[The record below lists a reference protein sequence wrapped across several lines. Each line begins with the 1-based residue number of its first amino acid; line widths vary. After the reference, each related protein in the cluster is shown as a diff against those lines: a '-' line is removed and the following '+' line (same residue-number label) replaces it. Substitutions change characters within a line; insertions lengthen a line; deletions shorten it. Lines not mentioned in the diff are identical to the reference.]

1 MKLDCP
7 KCHSEILAENM
18 NLDRMVA
25 KCTQCHSVFSFA
37 EQVGTVKTQVKLPT
51 PQPDK
56 VIVENLSSQ
65 LTLSWHWFNWQI
77 LLVTGFAVFW
87 NGILFFGFGSAI
99 FSGGVDFFAFFP
111 FILLP
116 HFWVGLAMIYYVIT
130 GYVNKTTV
138 IVDYGQ
144 LTVRHGPL
152 PWWGNR
158 RVETSHI
165 VQLYSKENRSNYRRN
180 NVWSGN
186 FEVHAILKQGKHQ
199 KLLSGLDSSEHA
211 LFVEQAIEDHLGI
224 VDYPVRGEY
233 GR

>member
-7 KCHSEILAENM
+7 KCGTEILAENM
-18 NLDRMVA
+18 NLERMVA
-25 KCTQCHSVFSFA
+25 KCANCHSIFSFA
-37 EQVGTVKTQVKLPT
+37 KPVDGSQAKAKLAA

-56 VIVENLSSQ
+56 VVLENLGGR
-65 LTLSWHWFNWQI
+65 LTLRWHWFSWHI

-87 NGILFFGFGSAI
+87 NGILFFGFGGAI
-99 FSGGVDFFAFFP
+99 ISGGASPFAVLP
-111 FILLP
+111 LMILP
-116 HFWVGLAMIYYVIT
+116 HFWVGLAMIYYAIT

-138 IVDYGQ
+138 TVDYGQ

-158 RVETSHI
+158 QIEPAHI
-165 VQLYSKENRSNYRRN
+165 VQLYSKENRSGYRRN
-180 NVWSGN
+180 NQWSGN

-199 KLLSGLDSSEHA
+199 KLLSGLDSSEQA
-211 LFVEQAIEDHLGI
+211 LFVEQTIEDHLGI

>member
-7 KCHSEILAENM
+7 KCAAEIPAENM

-25 KCTQCHSVFSFA
+25 KCAKCHSVFSFA
-37 EQVGTVKTQVKLPT
+37 ERVSTVKAKLPA

-56 VIVENLSSQ
+56 IIVENLGGQ
-65 LTLSWHWFNWQI
+65 LTLRWHWFNWHI

-87 NGILFFGFGSAI
+87 NGIMFFGFGGAI
-99 FSGGVDFFAFFP
+99 FSGEADFFAVFP
-111 FILLP
+111 FILFP
-116 HFWVGLAMIYYVIT
+116 HFWVGLAMIYYAIS
-130 GYVNKTTV
+130 GYINKTTV
-138 IVDYGQ
+138 NVDYDQ

-158 RVETSHI
+158 HIEPSHI

-211 LFVEQAIEDHLGI
+211 LFVEQTIEEHLSI
-224 VDYPVRGEY
+224 ADYPVRGEY